1 MSPANTA
8 VHDYVA
14 ALRERGPLAIDWSAA
29 PTRHKRYPDAARI
42 ALPHNTKGRSHL
54 GELAVAGELLREMLG
69 IARLI
74 WCHPTDDQGRP
85 EGGPPLLL
93 LGRPAPSGGALYP
106 VEAYLAC
113 GDLYHY
119 DPVHHALERVRQ
131 GDHTP
136 ELTGCLAAP
145 PAAPPTAVLV
155 LAGVFLRSMF
165 KYGDLG
171 YRLVCQEVG
180 VLAAQALAVGRRL
193 GVDVGIHLRFAD
205 DRVERLLGLDGAREG
220 ALAVLTLRLPATR
233 HRHRHQPRGPWARES
248 EPRPR
253 PLPAGPA
260 AALHQAAR
268 SDPGSVARRP
278 AVPPLPQ
285 GPGLALPDP
294 PPVRLADGVT
304 RRASP
309 PAGYRPEP
317 IPLRSLA
324 AVLAEAARP
333 YPGDSLGTVAL
344 YLLVQRVRGLA
355 TGAYRYDAVRHVLHR
370 VGTTAVPEAGRLLAN
385 TRNAL
390 RTAAFALVP
399 VTDPLAGRGARWY
412 RTRQIEAGL
421 TAHQAA
427 LAVAALGLAARLHTD
442 GADAADQALGLAGTR
457 WRSLTFLLAG
467 TPRAGGP
474 MLARP
479 IHRPTTRGGGAEPS

>member
-14 ALRERGPLAIDWSAA
+14 ALRERGPLAVDWSAA

-42 ALPHNTKGRSHL
+42 PLPHNAKSPSGL
-54 GELAVAGELLREMLG
+54 GELAAAGELLRELLG

-74 WCHPTDDQGRP
+74 WYHPTDDQGRP
-85 EGGPPLLL
+85 AGGPPLLL

-131 GDHTP
+131 GEHTP
-136 ELTGCLAAP
+136 ELTACLACP
-145 PAAPPTAVLV
+145 PAPQPHAVLV
-155 LAGVFLRSMF
+155 LSGVFLRSMF

-193 GVDVGIHLRFAD
+193 GVEVGVHLRFEDA
-205 DRVERLLGLDGAREG
+205 RVERLLGLDGAREG
-220 ALAVLTLRLPATR
+220 ALAVLTLRLPTAPRR
-233 HRHRHQPRGPWARES
+233 HRHLPRGPWERES

-253 PLPAGPA
+253 PLPPGPA

-278 AVPPLPQ
+278 AVPPLPP

-294 PPVRLADGVT
+294 LPVRLADGVP

-333 YPGDSLGTVAL
+333 YPGDGLGTAAL
-344 YLLVQRVRGLA
+344 YLLAQRVRGLA
-355 TGAYRYDAVRHVLHR
+355 PGAYRYDAGRHVLHR
-370 VGTTAVPEAGRLLAN
+370 VGATAVPEAGRLLAN

-390 RTAAFALVP
+390 RTAAIALVP
-399 VTDPLAGRGARWY
+399 VTDPLAGMGARWY
-412 RTRQIEAGL
+412 RTRQIEAGMA
-421 TAHQAA
+421 AHRAA
-427 LAVAALGLAARLHTD
+427 LTVAALGLTARLHTD
-442 GADAADQALGLAGTR
+442 GADAADQALGLVGTR

-474 MLARP
+474 ALARP
-479 IHRPTTRGGGAEPS
+479 IHRPPTRGGGAEPS